1 MRLKNIKWNLGI
13 FQIHFFQNVCLMSV
27 GFLFVVIMFWF
38 CFFLLGFCFENV
50 QFIFETNCKL
60 NSLLVKTI
68 FLLILFFMI
77 FESAWTWCKCSCQKG
92 STNIGTRRLSRVSFQ
107 YRDWFF
113 GWDRSQQASI
123 LISQVSGARRS
134 VLFNFSFSVFTFPV
148 FSISC
153 RSIVWFRP
161 DPDFFNY
168 F

>member
-1 MRLKNIKWNLGI
+1 
-13 FQIHFFQNVCLMSV
+13 MSV
-27 GFLFVVIMFWF
+27 GFLIVVIMFWF
-38 CFFLLGFCFENV
+38 CFVLLCSCFENV
-50 QFIFETNCKL
+50 QFVFDTYCKL
-60 NSLLVKTI
+60 NSLIVKTFFLYRNMLI
-68 FLLILFFMI
+68 LFLLIFD
-77 FESAWTWCKCSCQKG
+77 SAWTGCKCSCQKG
-92 STNIGTRRLSRVSFQ
+92 STNTGTRRLSRVSFQ
-107 YRDWFF
+107 YIYWSF
-113 GWDRSQQASI
+113 GWHRSQQASI